1 MNISFASSTFQSVQ
15 AMPQTQAA
23 STVALKSKTASSA
36 GNAKDTYTPF
46 KSDSSGTYKSPSSTN
61 STKLSPSDW
70 EFILRGKPP
79 NISVEDFRNFREN
92 TITGRVITARQFAFA
107 NLFESLEIN
116 ETVSWQYHPDRDI
129 VTGSVGAFVAP
140 GGGSPGTPLPAE
152 WAEAFRDVY
161 KTTIVEGKSL
171 AEWES
176 VPKITSQGMFLY
188 YEGDPANPNPIY
200 ETESSGVK
208 LPSFLTNSF
217 KTQKA
222 SSPMSGVTKNLN
234 RMVLEG
240 VITRTLEANGV
251 ELKKGDIL
259 SMNLNGEGTLT
270 INTNLSRIDGAI
282 GDALDELSDKLSE
295 KLNEAETEEG
305 ELLGDALLAM
315 FAADMGFDP
324 EAVKGDPNFSILFSF
339 QYNSQTG
346 RNEIAGARITQ
357 MGSQMLKTIATEEP
371 AEPET
376 AKSMNVTFGNA
387 KQ

>member
-1 MNISFASSTFQSVQ
+1 MNISSASTFQSVQ
-15 AMPQTQAA
+15 VKPQTQTA

-36 GNAKDTYTPF
+36 GTIKDEYV
-46 KSDSSGTYKSPSSTN
+46 PSQSESAVTV
-61 STKLSPSDW
+61 
-70 EFILRGKPP
+70 KPHA
-79 NISVEDFRNFREN
+79 SF
-92 TITGRVITARQFAFA
+92 
-107 NLFESLEIN
+107 
-116 ETVSWQYHPDRDI
+116 
-129 VTGSVGAFVAP
+129 
-140 GGGSPGTPLPAE
+140 
-152 WAEAFRDVY
+152 
-161 KTTIVEGKSL
+161 
-171 AEWES
+171 
-176 VPKITSQGMFLY
+176 
-188 YEGDPANPNPIY
+188 
-200 ETESSGVK
+200 K
-208 LPSFLTNSF
+208 LPSFLSNSC
-217 KTQKA
+217 KMQKA

-259 SMNLNGEGTLT
+259 SMSLNGEGKLT

-282 GDALDELSDKLSE
+282 GDDLDELSDELSE